1 MLVLCGHLKVFVSI
15 AVTAS
20 SFQST
25 NFPGE
30 NLKFVKMQVF
40 IYNKHEWKFSEDQ
53 QNSSYLLSLIRRIS
67 SNTYITA
74 VRTFLQFCKRYLLMF
89 EKHFWFIVRLIHRL
103 FEAVYLKVFLID
115 IIFDIQFMT
124 FYFLI
129 IWFLTFH
136 FFFWHSFL
144 ALHFSHLKFLNGIL
158 IDMAIFTNAGLKS
171 QIWWPF
177 REIGIYNK

>member
-136 FFFWHSFL
+136 FFFLTFIFGASF
-144 ALHFSHLKFLNGIL
+144 
-158 IDMAIFTNAGLKS
+158 FTFKVFEWYFNWYGDFH
-171 QIWWPF
+171 QCWP
-177 REIGIYNK
+177 

>member
-1 MLVLCGHLKVFVSI
+1 MLCGHLKVFVSI

-40 IYNKHEWKFSEDQ
+40 IYNKQEWKFSEDQ
-53 QNSSYLLSLIRRIS
+53 RNSSYLLSLIRRIS

-103 FEAVYLKVFLID
+103 FEAVNLKVFLID
-115 IIFDIQFMT
+115 IIFDIQFMA

-129 IWFLTFH
+129 IWFLTGRSEFITSK
-136 FFFWHSFL
+136 FSTNCYERYFDSCYDMIIPIIFW
-144 ALHFSHLKFLNGIL
+144 
-158 IDMAIFTNAGLKS
+158 TN
-171 QIWWPF
+171 I
-177 REIGIYNK
+177 